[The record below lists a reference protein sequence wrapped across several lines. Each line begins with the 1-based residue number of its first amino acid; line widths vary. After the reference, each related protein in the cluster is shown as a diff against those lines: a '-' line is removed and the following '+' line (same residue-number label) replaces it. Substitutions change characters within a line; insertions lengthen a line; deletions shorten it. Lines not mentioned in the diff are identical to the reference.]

1 MNLENLGNVI
11 IQGILLGGLY
21 ALLALGLSL
30 VFGVMKLIN
39 LAHGD
44 LMLLSAYLAFAI
56 ITHIKV
62 DPVLTL
68 IIGLPVLFVI
78 GYGIQKFLLNR
89 AFKISMEAPLI
100 ITFGISIIL
109 QNVYQIIWTPQA
121 RGLSTSYSLASLIFG
136 AIRIPMIYLL
146 DFLVALVIMFALH
159 QFMKRTYI
167 GQAITAA
174 SQDRSTAE
182 LMGINVNRVY
192 AFAFAIAMLL
202 AAIAGIFLGVTF
214 PFTPQS
220 GVSFLIIAFGVV
232 VLGGLGSIMGTF
244 IGGLVMGLAQTLGG
258 QYISAGAQ
266 LLVAYLII
274 FIMLG
279 LRPQGIFGR

>member
-68 IIGLPVLFVI
+68 IISLPVLFVI
-78 GYGIQKFLLNR
+78 GYGIQKYLLNR

-146 DFLVALVIMFALH
+146 DFLVALVIMFALQ

-244 IGGLVMGLAQTLGG
+244 VGGLVMGLAQTLGG

>member
-1 MNLENLGNVI
+1 MNLENLGNAIVL
-11 IQGILLGGLY
+11 GILLGGLY

-78 GYGIQKFLLNR
+78 GYGIQKYLLNR

-109 QNVYQIIWTPQA
+109 QNVYQVIWTPQA
-121 RGLSTSYSLASLIFG
+121 RGLSTSYSMASLSFG
-136 AIRIPMIYLL
+136 DIRIPMIYLL
-146 DFLVALVIMFALH
+146 DFLVALVIMFALQ

-174 SQDRSTAE
+174 SQDRSVAE
-182 LMGINVNRVY
+182 LMGINANRVY

-202 AAIAGIFLGVTF
+202 AAIAGIFLGLTF

-258 QYISAGAQ
+258 QYVSAGAQ

>member
-1 MNLENLGNVI
+1 M
-11 IQGILLGGLY
+11 
-21 ALLALGLSL
+21 LALGLSL